1 MGSDGKLPTS
11 ATAAK
16 GQKGW
21 AQRFLNVGF
30 VAGFLLVL
38 LTYAVV
44 SQQSQ
49 RFGAIVASPDGTCNF
64 HLLDKPPERVLLC
77 C

>member
-11 ATAAK
+11 SAAGK
-16 GQKGW
+16 GPKGW

-49 RFGAIVASPDGTCNF
+49 RFGAAAVVTSPEGITM
-64 HLLDKPPERVLLC
+64 L
-77 C
+77 

>member
-11 ATAAK
+11 SSAAK
-16 GQKGW
+16 GPKGW

-49 RFGAIVASPDGTCNF
+49 RFGAAVVTSPDGTF
-64 HLLDKPPERVLLC
+64 RLPC
-77 C
+77 CY